1 MDLDLYNS
9 SMDRV
14 MSIMYG
20 PIITQIVLGGILVA
34 AGVLILVLGHRRYR
48 RKYGK

>member
-1 MDLDLYNS
+1 MEL
-9 SMDRV
+9 V

-34 AGVLILVLGHRRYR
+34 AGVLILALGRRRYR